1 MKRGWLPRGGHFSGG
16 VLSARGSF
24 DYASHSV
31 GFIRRFAPH
40 FAQDDRHGWELCT
53 GVSGIYAWQG
63 YYKRRL
69 TITTNATVI
78 LRERMRTHVSSREP
92 KELRVLGTNP
102 LKAFLF
108 EGSTQCHKILRLHLS
123 PRLNCI
129 GAPHFAQDDRLW
141 QESGTGVSGN
151 YA

>member
-1 MKRGWLPRGGHFSGG
+1 MRFSGLRSPMQYNPRCKTIG
-16 VLSARGSF
+16 TGGTGRMTGS
-24 DYASHSV
+24 DYNS
-31 GFIRRFAPH
+31 
-40 FAQDDRHGWELCT
+40 CT